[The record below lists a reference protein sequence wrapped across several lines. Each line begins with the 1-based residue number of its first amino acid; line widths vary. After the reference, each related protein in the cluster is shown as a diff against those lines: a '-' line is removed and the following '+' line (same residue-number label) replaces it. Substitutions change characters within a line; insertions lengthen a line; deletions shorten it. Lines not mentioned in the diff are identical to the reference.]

1 MAKKDTYSLVVPL
14 DASGTEGYEPGRT
27 LQVMVVD
34 ARGTHHSEKVKL
46 GAKGAGSARFL
57 FGQMPG
63 SLRVLVGAEDASAE
77 ELLRMHTLGVDVS
90 LNQWIDTRE
99 LTLAPIRFPPYFW
112 ATVIRRVVENRSIE
126 SSNEARTFV
135 LSRPKHGSVPGLPG
149 STEDLPLVIVLHPDG
164 STGAGIRTDL
174 PIESYLPAVYAYPD
188 GTLMSETG
196 RQFDYDTFDGR
207 RKEAQ
212 LVTDLIDALHAEF
225 KIKKSRVFVAGVSGG
240 ATMANALGCYLGPS
254 VIRGLGIHS
263 GTLYRIDTGKKDVK
277 GNPIYDIDITPTNV
291 VNCPMPDVRIVW
303 GKADDEEFTTYQEDG
318 KDTRNKYRA
327 TQKCAGDPT
336 DTNDTTDTTSVSPY
350 PCVAYKVCTR
360 AVEWCPIEGVGHWI
374 WDGDGDPSKG
384 AAGAFATF
392 FGGLS

>member
-46 GAKGAGSARFL
+46 GANGAGSASFH

-77 ELLRMHTLGVDVS
+77 ELLRLHTLGVDVS
-90 LNQWIDTRE
+90 LNQWVDTRA
-99 LTLAPIRFPPYFW
+99 LTLAPIRFPPHFW

-126 SSNEARTFV
+126 SKGVTRNFV
-135 LSRPKHGSVPGLPG
+135 LARPKHGAAPGLPG

-164 STGAGIRTDL
+164 GTGATVRADL

-188 GTLMSETG
+188 GTLVNETG
-196 RQFDYDTFDGR
+196 RQFEYFTVDGR
-207 RKEAQ
+207 QKEAQ
-212 LVTDLIDALHAEF
+212 FVNDLIDALQAEF
-225 KIKKSRVFVAGVSGG
+225 KINRGRVFIAGMSGG

-263 GTLYRIDTGKKDVK
+263 GTLYRVEPGEKDADDNLIFTDNGEVAR
-277 GNPIYDIDITPTNV
+277 PL
-291 VNCPMPDVRIVW
+291 PDVRIVW
-303 GKADDEEFTTYQEDG
+303 GKNDKEEHTTYSPDG

-327 TQKCAGDPT
+327 RQKCAGDPT
-336 DTNDTTDTTSVSPY
+336 DTDDATDMTDTTSALPD

-360 AVEWCPIEGVGHWI
+360 AVEWCPIEGLGHWI
-374 WDGDGDPSKG
+374 WDGDGDPGKG